1 MKHVSILIDKSRY
14 STVSGRDSQNSE
26 GGCWMEERY
35 LSAGRAAEEL
45 GISLA
50 TLYAYVSRGLV
61 RSESVEGKRRN
72 RRYRAEDVRR
82 LKERKERRRDPDG
95 VVEGALHWGTPVLE
109 SGITLIDGGGLYYR
123 GRDVVDLA
131 GEKSIEEV
139 AALIWTGDEAM
150 ASALFPPEMSGPSR
164 RIRNVVDSV
173 AGLTP
178 VEVFQVMLPV
188 AAAEDPAAYDLR
200 PGAVARTGARIL
212 RLMTGVAAGKFAPG
226 VAGALQRGWSTGDPG
241 AVDLL
246 GSALVFCVD
255 HELPVST
262 FAARCVASS
271 EATPYA
277 VVLAGLA
284 ALGGVK
290 HGGELELVETF
301 LQEVEAAGG
310 ARVVISGRLRRG
322 ECVPGFGHSLYP
334 EGDPRGAGLLRLTAG
349 AYPEGVA
356 VALSATVAEEM
367 LQVMGE
373 RPTVDFALATVAR
386 TLELPQGAAV
396 ALFAL
401 GRTVGWIVHAIEQ
414 YRSASLIRP
423 RARYIGEQPRR
434 KPDER

>member
-1 MKHVSILIDKSRY
+1 MR
-14 STVSGRDSQNSE
+14 
-26 GGCWMEERY
+26 EERY

-45 GISLA
+45 GVSLA
-50 TLYAYVSRGLV
+50 TLYAYVSRGMV
-61 RSESVEGKRRN
+61 RSEAVEGKRRN

-82 LKERKERRRDPDG
+82 LKERKERRRNPDG

-139 AALIWTGDEAM
+139 AALMWTGDEAM

-226 VAGALQRGWSTGDPG
+226 VAGTLQRGWSTGDPG

-301 LQEVEAAGG
+301 LQEVEAAGD

-322 ECVPGFGHSLYP
+322 ERVPGFGHSLYP

-349 AYPEGVA
+349 AYPGGVA
-356 VALSATVAEEM
+356 VTLFDTVAGEM
-367 LQVMGE
+367 LRLMGE

-386 TLELPQGAAV
+386 ALELPPGGAV

-401 GRTVGWIVHAIEQ
+401 GRTVGWIGHAIEQ
-414 YRSASLIRP
+414 YRSGSLIRP
-423 RARYIGEQPRR
+423 RARYVGEQPHDR
-434 KPDER
+434 

>member
-1 MKHVSILIDKSRY
+1 M
-14 STVSGRDSQNSE
+14 G
-26 GGCWMEERY
+26 EERY
-35 LSAGRAAEEL
+35 FSAVRAAEEL

-50 TLYAYVSRGLV
+50 TLYAYVSRGMV
-61 RSESVEGKRRN
+61 RSEAAEEKGRA

-109 SGITLIDGGGLYYR
+109 SAITMIGGGGLYYR

-131 GEKSIEEV
+131 EEKSIEEV

-150 ASALFPPEMSGPSR
+150 APALFPPGMSGPSR
-164 RIRNVVDSV
+164 HIRNVVDSV

-200 PGAVARTGARIL
+200 PSAVARTGARIL
-212 RLMTGVAAGKFAPG
+212 RLMTDVAAGESVPG
-226 VAGALQRGWSTGDPG
+226 LAGTLQRGWSPDDPG
-241 AVDLL
+241 SADLL
-246 GSALVFCVD
+246 DSALVFCVD

-271 EATPYA
+271 EAAPYA
-277 VVLAGLA
+277 VVVAGLA

-290 HGGELELVETF
+290 HGGEIELVEAF
-301 LQEVEAAGG
+301 LREVDAAGD
-310 ARVVISGRLRRG
+310 ARAVISGRLRRG
-322 ECVPGFGHSLYP
+322 ERIPGFGHSLYA
-334 EGDPRGAGLLRLTAG
+334 EGDPRGTALLGLTAG
-349 AYPEGVA
+349 AYPESIA
-356 VALSATVAEEM
+356 VALSDSVASEM
-367 LQVMGE
+367 LRLMDE

-386 TLELPQGAAV
+386 TLELPPGGAI

-401 GRTVGWIVHAIEQ
+401 GRTVGWIGHAIEQ
-414 YRSASLIRP
+414 YRSGSLIRP
-423 RARYIGEQPRR
+423 RARYVGEQPRDR
-434 KPDER
+434 

>member
-1 MKHVSILIDKSRY
+1 MR
-14 STVSGRDSQNSE
+14 
-26 GGCWMEERY
+26 EERY

-50 TLYAYVSRGLV
+50 TLYAYVSRGMV
-61 RSESVEGKRRN
+61 RSEAVEGKGRA

-95 VVEGALHWGTPVLE
+95 VVEGALHWGTPLLE
-109 SGITLIDGGGLYYR
+109 SAITMIDGGGLYYR
-123 GRDVVDLA
+123 GRDVQELA
-131 GEKSIEEV
+131 GECTIEEV

-150 ASALFPPEMSGPSR
+150 APALFPPEMSGPSR
-164 RIRNVVDSV
+164 RVQNVVDSV
-173 AGLTP
+173 SGLTP

-212 RLMTGVAAGKFAPG
+212 RLMTYVAAGESAPG
-226 VAGALQRGWSTGDPG
+226 LAGTLRRGWSTDDPG
-241 AVDLL
+241 AGSLL

-271 EATPYA
+271 EASPYA

-290 HGGELELVETF
+290 HGGEIELVEAF
-301 LQEVEAAGG
+301 LREVEGAGDVR
-310 ARVVISGRLRRG
+310 AVISDRLRRG
-322 ECVPGFGHSLYP
+322 ERIPGFGHSLYP

-349 AYPEGVA
+349 AYPESIA
-356 VALSATVAEEM
+356 VALSESVAGEM
-367 LQVMGE
+367 LRLMDE

-386 TLELPQGAAV
+386 TLGLPPGGAI

-401 GRTVGWIVHAIEQ
+401 GRTVGWIGHAIEQ
-414 YRSASLIRP
+414 YRSGALIRP
-423 RARYIGEQPRR
+423 RARYVGEQPRR
-434 KPDER
+434 ESDERRL

>member
-1 MKHVSILIDKSRY
+1 MR
-14 STVSGRDSQNSE
+14 
-26 GGCWMEERY
+26 EERY

-45 GISLA
+45 GVSLA
-50 TLYAYVSRGLV
+50 TLYAYVSRGMV
-61 RSESVEGKRRN
+61 RSEAVEGKRRN

-150 ASALFPPEMSGPSR
+150 APALFPPEMSGPSQ

-226 VAGALQRGWSTGDPG
+226 VAGTLQRGWSTGDPG

-301 LQEVEAAGG
+301 LQEVEAAGD

-322 ECVPGFGHSLYP
+322 ERVPGFGHSLYP

-356 VALSATVAEEM
+356 VTLFDTVAGEM
-367 LQVMGE
+367 LRLMGE

-386 TLELPQGAAV
+386 ALELPPGGAV

-401 GRTVGWIVHAIEQ
+401 GRTVGWIGHAIEQ
-414 YRSASLIRP
+414 YRSGSLIRP
-423 RARYIGEQPRR
+423 RARYVGEQPHDR
-434 KPDER
+434 

>member
-1 MKHVSILIDKSRY
+1 MR
-14 STVSGRDSQNSE
+14 
-26 GGCWMEERY
+26 EERY
-35 LSAGRAAEEL
+35 LDAGRAAEEL
-45 GISLA
+45 GVSLA
-50 TLYAYVSRGLV
+50 TLYAYVSRGMV
-61 RSESVEGKRRN
+61 RSEAVEGKGRN

-82 LKERKERRRDPDG
+82 LKERKERRRDPEG

-109 SGITLIDGGGLYYR
+109 SAITMIDDGGGLYYR
-123 GRDVVDLA
+123 GRDVAALA

-150 ASALFPPEMSGPSR
+150 APALFPPEMSGPSW
-164 RIRNVVDSV
+164 RISDVVDSV

-188 AAAEDPAAYDLR
+188 AAADDPAAYDLR

-212 RLMTGVAAGKFAPG
+212 RLMTDVAAGESAPG
-226 VAGALQRGWSTGDPG
+226 LAATLQRGWSPDDPE
-241 AVDLL
+241 AADLL

-290 HGGELELVETF
+290 HGGEIELVEAF
-301 LQEVEAAGG
+301 LREVDAAGD
-310 ARVVISGRLRRG
+310 ARAVISGRLRRG
-322 ECVPGFGHSLYP
+322 ERIPGFGHSLYP

-349 AYPEGVA
+349 VYPESIAVTLSDSVA
-356 VALSATVAEEM
+356 GEM
-367 LQVMGE
+367 LQLMGE

-386 TLELPQGAAV
+386 ALELPPGGAV

-401 GRTVGWIVHAIEQ
+401 GRTVGWIGHAIEQ
-414 YRSASLIRP
+414 YRSGSLIRP
-423 RARYIGEQPRR
+423 RARYVGEQPG
-434 KPDER
+434 ER